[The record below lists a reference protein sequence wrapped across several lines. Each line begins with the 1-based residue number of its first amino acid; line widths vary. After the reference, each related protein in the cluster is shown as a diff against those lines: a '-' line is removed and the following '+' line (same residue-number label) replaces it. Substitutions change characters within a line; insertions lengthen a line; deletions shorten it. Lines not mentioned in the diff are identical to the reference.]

1 MTRKISALKK
11 RTKDNTLE
19 YINKIVEILKKPEMG
34 VLPGQ
39 LAFFMLLSL
48 VPIITLI
55 GYGAGLFNINMDT
68 IIDLLNKI
76 VPGGAEAL
84 VPYISGN
91 SIDLFLTI
99 MFIWMFYLASNAFNT
114 VIVISNRIYG
124 IDKSNWFKRRIKAII
139 MTLVLV
145 LMIIIVLLVPVY
157 GHKILEIFDVID
169 FLNISDAVV
178 NFYHAFKIPLT
189 WLTMFIVIRS
199 IYEIS
204 PDRVRKNS
212 HLNTGALF
220 TSIGWSIVTAIYT
233 IMAKNVATYNI
244 FYGALSN
251 IAFLMLWLYFMSFI
265 FVIGLCLNYG
275 QEQEQEVI
283 DKTGAVKII
292 KNR

>member
-1 MTRKISALKK
+1 
-11 RTKDNTLE
+11 
-19 YINKIVEILKKPEMG
+19 
-34 VLPGQ
+34 
-39 LAFFMLLSL
+39 
-48 VPIITLI
+48 
-55 GYGAGLFNINMDT
+55 
-68 IIDLLNKI
+68 
-76 VPGGAEAL
+76 
-84 VPYISGN
+84 
-91 SIDLFLTI
+91 
-99 MFIWMFYLASNAFNT
+99 
-114 VIVISNRIYG
+114 
-124 IDKSNWFKRRIKAII
+124 
-139 MTLVLV
+139 
-145 LMIIIVLLVPVY
+145 
-157 GHKILEIFDVID
+157 
-169 FLNISDAVV
+169 
-178 NFYHAFKIPLT
+178 
-189 WLTMFIVIRS
+189 MFIVIRS
-199 IYEIS
+199 IYEIA

>member
-1 MTRKISALKK
+1 MTKKISTFSKK
-11 RTKDNTLE
+11 TKENFFE
-19 YINKIVEILKKPEMG
+19 WVKKIVEILKKPEMG
-34 VLPGQ
+34 ILPGQ

-68 IIDLLNKI
+68 IISLLNEYI
-76 VPGGAEAL
+76 PGGADTL
-84 VPYISGN
+84 VPYITGE
-91 SIDLFLTI
+91 SIDLFLGI

-114 VIVISNRIYG
+114 VIVVSNRIYG

-139 MTLVLV
+139 MTLILV
-145 LMIIIVLLVPVY
+145 LLIIIVLLVPVY
-157 GHKILEIFDVID
+157 GHKILQLFDFIEFINV
-169 FLNISDAVV
+169 SDAVV
-178 NFYHAFKIPLT
+178 KFYHTFKVPLT

-199 IYEIS
+199 IYEIA

-220 TSIGWSIVTAIYT
+220 TSIGWSIVTMIYT
-233 IMAKNVATYNI
+233 VMAKNVATYNL

-275 QEQEQEVI
+275 QEQDQEII